1 MAYDTAT
8 LRTIYDRTSGYC
20 HLCGKKL
27 SFTNYGRLGSKGAWH
42 VEHSVPRAKGGTDHG
57 NNLYAACIDCNLE
70 KGTHTTQTARTWH
83 DRTRAPLSREKRNK
97 ARTNN
102 TVAGGIVGGIAGGVA
117 LALIELGPV
126 GIIIGAFVGAM
137 VGNSIRPDQRGR

>member
-1 MAYDTAT
+1 MAYYDASE

-27 SFTNYGRLGSKGAWH
+27 SFTNYGHAGSKGAWH

-83 DRTRAPLSREKRNK
+83 DRSRAPLSRKKRSE

-102 TVAGGIVGGIAGGVA
+102 AIAGGFIGGIAGGA
-117 LALIELGPV
+117 LLGFFELGPLGAV
-126 GIIIGAFVGAM
+126 IGAVVGAK
-137 VGNSIRPDQRGR
+137 VGHSINPD